1 MQQFISVEELK
12 KKWKHCRDIYARV
25 INETRKIASGSE
37 AKNAKKYAYFDVLSF
52 LQPVVK
58 KRKYVC
64 YIDIL

>member
-12 KKWKHCRDIYARV
+12 KKWKHCRDNYARV
-25 INETRKIASGSE
+25 INETRKFASGSE